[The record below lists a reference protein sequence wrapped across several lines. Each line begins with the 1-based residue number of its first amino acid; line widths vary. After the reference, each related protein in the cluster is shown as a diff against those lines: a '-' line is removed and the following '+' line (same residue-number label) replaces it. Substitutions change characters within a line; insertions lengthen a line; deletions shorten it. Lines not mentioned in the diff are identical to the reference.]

1 MTDAINMI
9 FKTDLSI
16 QITLII
22 LIALSL
28 LFIKNKII
36 LLFTGISK
44 KTATEF
50 DDILLKSLQLPLTF
64 LIVLVSLVFFT
75 EILNDTY
82 QLFDDFNKPKI
93 LYVLTII
100 IIAWTLIKVL
110 DNYYNSKS
118 FLKGLKS
125 SDDPVVI
132 EQTYEITIR
141 IFKIIV
147 ILISLLTLMQEFGL
161 SISGLL
167 AFGGVGGLVVG
178 LAAKDLLSNF
188 FGGLMI
194 YFDRPFKVGEFIKSP
209 DRNIEGIVESIGWR
223 LTVVRTFSKNVLY
236 IPNSA
241 FSNII
246 VENATRMTNRRIN
259 EVIGLRYEDLDK
271 IPEIVNKVRAYLDQN
286 NNIDHSNKPV
296 VYFKSFSAS
305 SCDFFIYAFTNTK
318 DWREFLEIKEDVLY
332 QTSKIISENNAAIA
346 FPTTTIDWTQN

>member
-1 MTDAINMI
+1 MTDMITMI

-50 DDILLKSLQLPLTF
+50 DDILLKSLQIPLTF
-64 LIVLVSLVFFT
+64 LIVLVSLVFIT
-75 EILNDTY
+75 ETLNDTY
-82 QLFDDFNKPKI
+82 QLFEDFNKPKI

-147 ILISLLTLMQEFGL
+147 ILILLLTLMQEFGL

-286 NNIDHSNKPV
+286 NNIDHTNKPV

-305 SCDFFIYAFTNTK
+305 SCDFFIYSFTNTK